1 MLVKIERGILCLLG
15 AAMFICVIVALIESG
30 WREALNLS
38 GWFGLVI
45 ALLLLSGMREQN
57 RIAKHLFKLNQT
69 LEEKNRLLEETLAK
83 LIEQKD

>member
-15 AAMFICVIVALIESG
+15 AAMFICVIGALIESR
-30 WREALNLS
+30 WHEALNLS